1 MALLMLTAASCSTT
15 LSAPPMRSPLEPL
28 PLRARIPPD
37 DVDHLAADMAEAVL
51 ADDADRSEVT
61 LALAQELEAER
72 IAQGDGPTGMIPYL
86 IDARIA
92 LEDDEFARRAAAE
105 EILERD
111 DLEPELRF
119 RLERE
124 VADDPIKLAAQRI
137 HEARMIRWGSAA
149 NLLSAAAGTSISQP
163 QLLPVKVGAALLQ
176 IALGMHMAD
185 ELSPQERQALVYWK
199 EIVEEDPDH
208 PVALSLKEPIEATEA
223 RWAETKR
230 DQAYESAVD
239 ALEAGAPASAAS
251 FATRALHYEPE
262 DSEATEVLLEA
273 QAQLSWFDAERTR
286 SLGADP
292 AGLAPE
298 ASGGELLR
306 ALLLPDTDV
315 EPLARKLLEAHPKG
329 PRADEARFIL
339 AIAAFERGDEVAGW
353 EGLEELAR
361 EDDEDASMA
370 RHAHALFH
378 DLNVNPYRGFELAR
392 RKKREE
398 GARWL
403 FLGPLAGGVRDRNL
417 PLPVELLVEATVLP
431 KVVTGFPGRLIKYPM
446 RPTEARAG
454 ATMARRYLE
463 RYPEGVHQREL
474 QEWLL
479 DYELDR
485 DNMVG
490 AYKLAAQGSLLDT
503 EDLEELRQEAAMHA
517 FETSLRETRFDVRVG
532 LLMDVAQE
540 FPGTEGAQKAGML
553 AREEIGE
560 ASPQKIRITKGFLL
574 EHPEVAGPQGLALRP
589 GLLDDEPANGELHSA
604 GIVLLGGRVLEF
616 NFLGESGKES
626 DEPVQRREHVSQ
638 ERLERVA
645 VLLESESNETL
656 RTDRDAK
663 IEPDADRDVF
673 LERARLG
680 LTDTVDFRP
689 DASSEYTFRGMRE
702 RYGLVRG
709 RESILPVELVLQGS
723 FEDFGLGAFPR
734 LRMPKSTPDQFLYRE

>member
-1 MALLMLTAASCSTT
+1 
-15 LSAPPMRSPLEPL
+15 MRSPLEPL

-37 DVDHLAADMAEAVL
+37 DVDHLAADLAEAVL
-51 ADDADRSEVT
+51 ADDTERSAVT
-61 LALAQELEAER
+61 LALAQELETERLAE
-72 IAQGDGPTGMIPYL
+72 GEGPTGMIPYM

-92 LEDDEFARRAAAE
+92 LEDDEFVRRAAAE
-105 EILERD
+105 HILERD
-111 DLEPELRF
+111 DLEPQLRF

-137 HEARMIRWGSAA
+137 HEARMIRWGGAA
-149 NLLSAAAGTSISQP
+149 NLLSAAAGTSFSQP
-163 QLLPVKVGAALLQ
+163 EMLPLKVGQALLQ

-199 EIVEEDPDH
+199 EVVEENPDH
-208 PVALSLKEPIEATEA
+208 PVALGLKEPIEATEA
-223 RWAETKR
+223 RWMETKR

-239 ALEAGAPASAAS
+239 ALDAGAPASAATYAS
-251 FATRALHYEPE
+251 RALHYEPE
-262 DSEATEVLLEA
+262 DPDATELLEQA
-273 QAQLSWFDAERTR
+273 QAELAWFDAERRR

-292 AGLAPE
+292 EGLAPE
-298 ASGGELLR
+298 ASEGALLR
-306 ALLLPDTDV
+306 ALLLPDSDV
-315 EPLARKLLEAHPKG
+315 EPLARQLLEANPEG

-339 AIAAFERGDEVAGW
+339 AISAFERGDEIAGW

-361 EDDEDASMA
+361 EDHEDASMA
-370 RHAHALFH
+370 RHAHKLFH
-378 DLNVNPYRGFELAR
+378 DLGVNPYRGFELAR

-403 FLGPLAGGVRDRNL
+403 FFGPLANGVRDRNL
-417 PLPVELLVEATVLP
+417 PLPVEYLVDATVLP
-431 KVVTGFPGRLIKYPM
+431 KVITGFPGRLIKYPM

-454 ATMARRYLE
+454 AAMARRYLE
-463 RYPEGVHQREL
+463 RYPEGVHKREL

-485 DNMVG
+485 DNPIS
-490 AYKLAAQGSLLDT
+490 AYKYALQGSLLDA

-517 FETSLRETRFDVRVG
+517 FELSVREKRFDVRIG
-532 LLMDVAQE
+532 LLVDVARE
-540 FPGTEGAQKAGML
+540 FPETEGARKAGML
-553 AREEIGE
+553 AREEMEE
-560 ASPQKIRITKGFLL
+560 ASPQKIRITKGFLV
-574 EHPEVAGPQGLALRP
+574 EHPEVAGPRGLALRP
-589 GLLDDEPANGELHSA
+589 GLLDDEPANGELHPA

-616 NFLGESGKES
+616 NFLGESGKDS

-663 IEPDADRDVF
+663 VEPDADRDVF

-680 LTDTVDFRP
+680 LTDTVDYRP
-689 DASSEYTFRGMRE
+689 DASSTYTFRGMRE